1 MIPSPAPKD
10 EAERLAALHK
20 LCLLDTPADPD
31 FDQMTLLAT
40 HVFGTP
46 IALIS
51 LVDEGRQWFKSKVG
65 IKARETPRSQAF
77 CAYALHS
84 SKPMVVLD
92 TKLDSRFSENV
103 LITGAPNL
111 RFYAGAPLIT
121 SAGFCLGTFCVLDFV
136 PRQEFTSL
144 QMEQLCQ
151 FARLAMLRIETLQ
164 TIGYSDPLTE
174 LPNRTRF
181 LEDVSFWLKELPQD
195 GTCLYAA
202 AFDICG
208 TSYFQRMQAAFG
220 SDYADGFVK
229 TAARRIIH
237 TLLPAPAYR
246 IDTTV
251 FACVL
256 RATDHTDLTA
266 QLDVMRVKLSAKI
279 EFQGIPHAPPI
290 VISSAQL
297 VAQEGNVDTARALGA
312 ALSHA
317 RSHRLPWAI
326 YHPDLNKIQ
335 HRAFCILAAI
345 PAALASDDQFELYY
359 QPRVDMGEGKCNG
372 VEALLR
378 WKHPELGM
386 ISPAEFIPLAEK
398 TALIR
403 DITVWV
409 LRKVLLQ
416 AENWQATGYRFTVSM
431 NVSALDLDSASF
443 ATLLTAMLNT
453 HHVMPD
459 LIEIEFTENAL
470 VNDPVAVQ
478 AQLQRLR
485 RLGVK
490 IAIDDF
496 GAGYSNLAYLKHVPA
511 TTLKIDQSFVRSLP
525 DNMNDIKI
533 ICSMIRLG
541 HEFGHRVVAEGIE
554 TFQSY
559 ELLNSWGCDEGQG
572 YWIARPMPPKQL
584 LSWLSNRV

>member
-1 MIPSPAPKD
+1 MILSPVPKD
-10 EAERLAALHK
+10 EAQRLAALHE

-40 HVFGTP
+40 HVFGTSM
-46 IALIS
+46 ALIS

-65 IKARETPRSQAF
+65 IETRETPRSQAF

-84 SKPMVVLD
+84 SQPMVILD
-92 TKLDSRFSENV
+92 TKLDPRFSTNALV
-103 LITGAPNL
+103 TGAPNL

-121 SAGFCLGTFCVLDFV
+121 SAGFCLGTFCVLDTI

-151 FARLAMLRIETLQ
+151 FARLAMLRIETLRS
-164 TIGYSDPLTE
+164 IGYSDPLTE

-181 LEDVSFWLKELPQD
+181 LEDMSLWLKDLPQD
-195 GTCLYAA
+195 GACLYAA
-202 AFDICG
+202 AIDICG
-208 TSYFQRMQAAFG
+208 VSYFQRMQAAFG
-220 SDYADGFVK
+220 SEYADGFVK
-229 TAARRIIH
+229 TAARRITH
-237 TLLPAPAYR
+237 ALLPAPAYR

-256 RATDHTDLTA
+256 RATDDADLAA
-266 QLDVMRVKLSAKI
+266 QFDVMRVKLSAKI
-279 EFQGIPHAPPI
+279 EFQGIPHAPPV
-290 VISSAQL
+290 VIGSAQL
-297 VAQEGNVDTARALGA
+297 MVQEGNVDTARALGA
-312 ALSHA
+312 ALAHA

-326 YHPDLNKIQ
+326 YHPDLDKIQ

-345 PAALASDDQFELYY
+345 PAALASDDQLELYY
-359 QPRVDMGEGKCNG
+359 QPRVDMGDGICNG
-372 VEALLR
+372 AEALLR
-378 WKHPELGM
+378 WTHPELGV

-416 AENWQATGYRFTVSM
+416 AETWQAAGHRFTVSM
-431 NVSALDLDSASF
+431 NVSALDLDSPSF
-443 ATLLTAMLNT
+443 ATLLTSLLNT
-453 HHVMPD
+453 YHVMPD

-470 VNDPVAVQ
+470 VNDPAAVQ
-478 AQLQRLR
+478 EQLQRLR
-485 RLGVK
+485 QLGVK

-496 GAGYSNLAYLKHVPA
+496 GAGYSNLAYLKHIPA

-525 DNMNDIKI
+525 YDMNDIKI

-554 TFQSY
+554 SLPSY

-572 YWIARPMPPKQL
+572 YWIARPMPAEQF
-584 LSWLSNRV
+584 LSWLGNRK